1 MTISVKYLTITM
13 IVEMTFQNP
22 TRSLFGDHPGKQWAS
37 GHQKI
42 PSRQHLENKSQQLN

>member
-1 MTISVKYLTITM
+1 M

-22 TRSLFGDHPGKQWAS
+22 TMSLFGDHPRKQWAS

-42 PSRQHLENKSQQLN
+42 PSHQQLENELQQLN